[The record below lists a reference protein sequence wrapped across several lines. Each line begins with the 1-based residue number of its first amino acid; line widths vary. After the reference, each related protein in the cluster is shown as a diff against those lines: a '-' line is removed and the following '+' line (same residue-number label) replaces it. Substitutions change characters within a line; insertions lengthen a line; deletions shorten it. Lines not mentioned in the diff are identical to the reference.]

1 MAVEK
6 NDMPDARPA
15 SPIYR
20 DYIKRIID
28 LTIAIP
34 VFVVAAIPM
43 GVVAIA
49 IKVDSK
55 GPVFFKQDR
64 IGKNRKVYQMMKF
77 RSMVVDAEHSGSGV
91 YSGKGDPRVTRVGRF
106 IRATS
111 IDELPQLFNVLKGD
125 MSLIGPRPPLTYHP
139 WHIEEY
145 TEEQLHMFDVRPGFS
160 GWAQMNGRREVE
172 WHHRIE
178 LNNWYVDHV
187 RFSLD
192 AKIFFKTIATILTGN
207 KGNENVGET
216 VKNEVSTNAVKT
228 DVYHK

>member
-1 MAVEK
+1 MNTER
-6 NDMPDARPA
+6 NNMPEARLA

-20 DYIKRIID
+20 DYIKRIVD

-34 VFVVAAIPM
+34 VFVAAAIPM
-43 GVVAIA
+43 LLVAVAI
-49 IKVDSK
+49 KLDSK

-64 IGKNRKVYQMMKF
+64 ISKNKKVYQMMKF

-91 YSGKGDPRVTRVGRF
+91 YSGKGDPRVTRVGRI

-139 WHIEEY
+139 WPIEEY

-160 GWAQMNGRREVE
+160 GWAQMHGRREVE

-192 AKIFFKTIATILTGN
+192 VKIFFKTIATILTGN

-216 VKNEVSTNAVKT
+216 VKK
-228 DVYHK
+228 